1 MVFLSE
7 IIWDFIVI
15 GSTYFLKYKTKPSNK
30 FFLDILSKSEDDPDM
45 LLQIY
50 YAILKINS
58 IS

>member
-30 FFLDILSKSEDDPDM
+30 FFLDILSKSEDDPDI
-45 LLQIY
+45 LSQIY